1 LPHEAADRASRDVLS
16 LPPELAPHLAHAV
29 DAEVRIEYAPDVGL
43 QDEVAP
49 GPGRQPGRVGAP
61 GDMGAVRRRGDRQHL
76 ADRLDP
82 VGPAMVVDEGDHRFS
97 GRSSSAWAKYA
108 DALRRISLA
117 WRSSRFSR
125 SRALIRALS
134 SVAEPP

>member
-1 LPHEAADRASRDVLS
+1 MPHEAADRASRDVLS

-61 GDMGAVRRRGDRQHL
+61 GDRRGLRQVL
-76 ADRLDP
+76 WYRN
-82 VGPAMVVDEGDHRFS
+82 DEGSDWKQVLEFDLRLS
-97 GRSSSAWAKYA
+97 GSDIVDGRARVLRQEGYGAY
-108 DALRRISLA
+108 ALRFETLPETARERLQALA
-117 WRSSRFSR
+117 MG
-125 SRALIRALS
+125 
-134 SVAEPP
+134 